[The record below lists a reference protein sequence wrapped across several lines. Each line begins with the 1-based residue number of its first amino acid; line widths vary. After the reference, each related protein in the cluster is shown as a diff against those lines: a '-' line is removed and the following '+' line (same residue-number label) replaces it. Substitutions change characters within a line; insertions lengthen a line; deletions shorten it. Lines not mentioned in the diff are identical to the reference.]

1 MVRSMRTAI
10 IIINPFGEGG
20 LLLSQIAIPYG
31 TTHIDIEIDANRLNG
46 ILISQMSRYN
56 PMAMPSQLVE
66 QALEHPVGSPKL
78 CELARGKKKVTIIAS
93 DHTRPVPSR
102 ILMPLMLGEIRQGN
116 PAADITILI
125 ATGCHRNTTKAEL
138 TDKFGEEI
146 IAKEKIVIHDCDDD
160 QNMIPLGMLPSGGK
174 LLLNRCAAE
183 SDLLIAEGLIEPHFF
198 AGFSGGRKSVLPG
211 VAARK
216 TIMYNH
222 NANFIDNPN
231 ARAGILAGNPI
242 HEDMSYAARVANLA
256 FIANVVI
263 NDEKK
268 IIYAVAGD
276 FEQAHFEGC
285 RFLSNQCCVQ
295 RKPADIVIT
304 SNGGYPLDQ
313 NIYQA
318 VKGITTAAATVNKN
332 GVIIMFAKSDD
343 GAGAEGFYRTFQQE
357 KSLERIL
364 ARFRATPKEETI
376 PDQWQSQIF
385 AMILQYATV
394 IYLSDA
400 PDTMVREFHMVP
412 AHSFAEAMEKAL
424 TILKKSHASVTVIPD
439 GVSVIVT

>member
-1 MVRSMRTAI
+1 
-10 IIINPFGEGG
+10 
-20 LLLSQIAIPYG
+20 
-31 TTHIDIEIDANRLNG
+31 
-46 ILISQMSRYN
+46 
-56 PMAMPSQLVE
+56 
-66 QALEHPVGSPKL
+66 
-78 CELARGKKKVTIIAS
+78 
-93 DHTRPVPSR
+93 
-102 ILMPLMLGEIRQGN
+102 
-116 PAADITILI
+116 
-125 ATGCHRNTTKAEL
+125 
-138 TDKFGEEI
+138 
-146 IAKEKIVIHDCDDD
+146 
-160 QNMIPLGMLPSGGK
+160 
-174 LLLNRCAAE
+174 
-183 SDLLIAEGLIEPHFF
+183 
-198 AGFSGGRKSVLPG
+198 
-211 VAARK
+211 
-216 TIMYNH
+216 MYNH

-285 RFLSNQCCVQ
+285 RDLSNQCSVQ